1 MKNVTIGFSI
11 HRPEIIDITDVLVQ
25 GHEVIFLE
33 EPPQFGF
40 QQMLAGELS
49 IEEYLLPV
57 EVEYPVFSRQ
67 MCRLL
72 RKLHAQGKKILQVEP
87 FLQHLLAVHE
97 FFAKGHCPEEL
108 TVDSPEEQVYT
119 AERDAT
125 KALLDY
131 YQIVMDGTFEETIE
145 STMRF
150 ARADA
155 ARFRLRDALRTRAL
169 AEAIPQ
175 YASAFIE
182 AGSIHYGLYLH
193 LKKRLPKQFNIKPVF
208 IAHKAMQTIGEGGH
222 LFGPGDQLTLRYI
235 LYANSKNTQDDA
247 LLAARSLV
255 YSKLVEKEELTAEL
269 ETFPHIR
276 NELACI
282 QIVKRLT
289 LGDCKRLFP
298 LIRHAKSDQVRH
310 MVEDYLA
317 RFKKRLPPEINGL
330 SN

>member
-1 MKNVTIGFSI
+1 MKKITIGFSI
-11 HRPEIIDITDVLVQ
+11 HRPEIIDMTDALMQ

-33 EPPQFGF
+33 EPPQSGF
-40 QQMLAGELS
+40 QQMLAGDLS

-57 EVEYPVFSRQ
+57 DVEYPMFSRQ

-72 RKLHAQGKKILQVEP
+72 RKLNAHGKKIIQVEP
-87 FLQHLLAVHE
+87 FLQHLLAVHD
-97 FFAKGHCPEEL
+97 FFAQGYRPDDLAPKSLQH
-108 TVDSPEEQVYT
+108 QVYV

-131 YQIVMDGTFEETIE
+131 YQIVMEGTFEETVETI
-145 STMRF
+145 MRF

-155 ARFRLRDALRTRAL
+155 ARFRLRDALRARAL
-169 AEAIPQ
+169 ADVIPR
-175 YASAFIE
+175 YASAYIE
-182 AGSIHYGLYLH
+182 AGSIHYSLYLQ
-193 LKKRLPKQFNIKPVF
+193 LRKKLPKAVQINPVF
-208 IAHKAMQTIGEGGH
+208 IAHKTLQTIGKRSH
-222 LFGPGDQLTLRYI
+222 LYGPGDQVTLRYI
-235 LYANSKNTQDDA
+235 LHANSKDTQADA
-247 LLAARSLV
+247 LLAARSVV
-255 YSKLVEKEELTAEL
+255 YSKLVEKEELSADL

-298 LIRHAKSDQVRH
+298 LIRHAKSDQVRLV
-310 MVEDYLA
+310 VEDYLA
-317 RFKKRLPPEINGL
+317 RFKKQWPPAINGV